1 MAEHL
6 DIHAPGPFNVIGEN
20 TNLSK
25 SWEQYVKR
33 FEYYLKATGIN
44 KDAQKKALLLHVSG
58 NEVQDIYETLPEHGT
73 RYDDVVETLS
83 NYFKRN
89 KNISY
94 ERYLFRKTK
103 QGETEITDNFIVRLS
118 KLAVS
123 CEFAGDQK
131 NDMIRDQIVHACNST
146 ELRRKFLAAKD
157 LTLEKVQKIG
167 RTCELTVM
175 HSEKKEQPKE
185 ENSENE
191 TISKLQKKNR
201 QQFKPREAP
210 EIYPPNTAARF
221 CRETALCYRCGRAG
235 HYGRDCRIS
244 RDIVCRKCG
253 RTGHFVK
260 MCKTKQPNKV
270 NTIMQAVE

>member
-1 MAEHL
+1 
-6 DIHAPGPFNVIGEN
+6 
-20 TNLSK
+20 
-25 SWEQYVKR
+25 
-33 FEYYLKATGIN
+33 
-44 KDAQKKALLLHVSG
+44 
-58 NEVQDIYETLPEHGT
+58 
-73 RYDDVVETLS
+73 
-83 NYFKRN
+83 
-89 KNISY
+89 
-94 ERYLFRKTK
+94 
-103 QGETEITDNFIVRLS
+103 
-118 KLAVS
+118 
-123 CEFAGDQK
+123 
-131 NDMIRDQIVHACNST
+131 MIRDQIVDACKST
-146 ELRRKFLAAKD
+146 ELRRKFLAAQN

-167 RTCELTVM
+167 RTYERTVM